1 MSQLG
6 TKKKQVC
13 ITDVSCLSGA
23 TVTNYLCL
31 LHFNIVYTDY
41 IISYFSLFSEG
52 SGSDEDSFRLGEI
65 DRQTLMVALA
75 DLEYILV
82 RATHGESA
90 QVIG

>member
-23 TVTNYLCL
+23 NLCL

-52 SGSDEDSFRLGEI
+52 SGSDEDSSFRLGEI

>member
-23 TVTNYLCL
+23 M

>member
-23 TVTNYLCL
+23 TVICL

-52 SGSDEDSFRLGEI
+52 SGSDEDSSFRLGEI

>member
-1 MSQLG
+1 MMLHSNIAY
-6 TKKKQVC
+6 KVY
-13 ITDVSCLSGA
+13 CL
-23 TVTNYLCL
+23 NFHFL
-31 LHFNIVYTDY
+31 L
-41 IISYFSLFSEG
+41 SEG
-52 SGSDEDSFRLGEI
+52 SGFDEDSSFRLAEI

>member
-1 MSQLG
+1 M
-6 TKKKQVC
+6 
-13 ITDVSCLSGA
+13 
-23 TVTNYLCL
+23 
-31 LHFNIVYTDY
+31 LHFNIAYKVYS
-41 IISYFSLFSEG
+41 INSHFLFSEG
-52 SGSDEDSFRLGEI
+52 SGFDEDSSFRLAEI